1 MSAHGRATAVRW
13 NSLDNLSNRKSTRPN
28 SAARGTDRGP
38 EGDLAV
44 PKSAI
49 EYARVVNAVSR
60 WVLKASL
67 STALACVFGTRFFS
81 GESGTVD
88 HPVPL
93 SILLEHGDA
102 LKCVIGWVCAVTVAP
117 LVISAMILNNAD
129 RLPYGVDGRGMGSA
143 QEVAEDQKKMDMLT
157 ITPPARLNGVEDVIG
172 GETRGTPGS
181 VLFTPGSRGGGGL
194 GSSIPDDTS
203 DGNAVPRTPIIS
215 NKSPL
220 VGTPGSRRAQLR
232 SLTPNSQKTPIQDI
246 LQDFDAAADAAVNE
260 NRATAAAQ
268 WHSGL
273 IACLGRSLA
282 TRISSCTTL
291 IGSLIHSAWSPSN
304 LPESVSSSSRIP
316 GSATS
321 DCRRTPYR
329 PPFLGLALRCNTG
342 PSSACVVHNEDV
354 LNHHGRHLCDHN
366 PPQRVRN
373 GAANPLNLKLHRHI
387 LVSSNFDLERLGK
400 VPCKPLL
407 ANRSMLAGPIDPIHG
422 SYTPY
427 THRPYIRQTNK
438 QGVTYID

>member
-28 SAARGTDRGP
+28 SAARGTDRGS

-93 SILLEHGDA
+93 SILLEHGNA

-129 RLPYGVDGRGMGSA
+129 RLPYGVDRRGMGSA

-181 VLFTPGSRGGGGL
+181 VLFTPGSRGGGL
-194 GSSIPDDTS
+194 GSSIPGDIS

-220 VGTPGSRRAQLR
+220 VGTPGSRRSQLR

-246 LQDFDAAADAAVNE
+246 LQDFDAAADAAVDE

-304 LPESVSSSSRIP
+304 LPESVSSFISDPWLSHVRLSENTLSPSVPRP
-316 GSATS
+316 G
-321 DCRRTPYR
+321 
-329 PPFLGLALRCNTG
+329 PPVQHRSIF
-342 PSSACVVHNEDV
+342 S
-354 LNHHGRHLCDHN
+354 LCCS
-366 PPQRVRN
+366 Q
-373 GAANPLNLKLHRHI
+373 
-387 LVSSNFDLERLGK
+387 
-400 VPCKPLL
+400 
-407 ANRSMLAGPIDPIHG
+407 
-422 SYTPY
+422 
-427 THRPYIRQTNK
+427 
-438 QGVTYID
+438 